1 MSSLIT
7 KIIKKEFKMKI
18 NFSFF
23 NNKNKK
29 EEN

>member
-23 NNKNKK
+23 IKNKK